1 MKHESIERLMVFDL
15 QHINKFMS
23 RSLQKVELCK
33 VISLYSRYISHV
45 MFMLLFSCFEW
56 DDNQIDSKTL
66 SRELNRSCYVLLLC

>member
-15 QHINKFMS
+15 QHINKLMS

-45 MFMLLFSCFEW
+45 MFMLLFSRFEW